1 MPKKVE
7 AIHNIAL
14 PRNKKELPRLRFE
27 HGITT
32 LSNTSAAHKVGAML
46 AVVLVAL
53 TSDGRN
59 KFLRLVRRKDEHR
72 KDEVAMDIVYS
83 FEMLLCFWA
92 WLKKK
97 NIGNSVTMHCLMKSD
112 GKFQN

>member
-1 MPKKVE
+1 MEAVIRWTTYPKQR
-7 AIHNIAL
+7 L
-14 PRNKKELPRLRFE
+14 LQGGYGKELPRLRFE

-32 LSNTSAAHKVGAML
+32 LSNTSAAHKVGASML

-53 TSDGRN
+53 TGDGRN
-59 KFLRLVRRKDEHR
+59 TFLRLVRRKDERR

-92 WLKKK
+92 WS
-97 NIGNSVTMHCLMKSD
+97 GN
-112 GKFQN
+112 Q